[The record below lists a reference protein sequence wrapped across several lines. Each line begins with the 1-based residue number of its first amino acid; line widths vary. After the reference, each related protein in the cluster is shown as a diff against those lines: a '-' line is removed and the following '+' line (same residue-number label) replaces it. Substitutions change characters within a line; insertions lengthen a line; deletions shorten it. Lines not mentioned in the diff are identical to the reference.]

1 MLNQLTIKNA
11 KPVDKLYSL
20 ADKDGL
26 FLRVKPTG
34 IKQWYIS
41 KNVKTQR
48 ISKIIGTFPE
58 MSLKEARDTLAQLVA
73 QVQTQSTPKIKA
85 PTLKEVFDEWFEVKQ
100 TRIKNHRQIKGRFE
114 LYIFPTLADVQFSLI
129 TPMQIID
136 ILKQKCLKSGKY
148 ETIKRIC
155 GPIKELEVFA
165 LNCGYI
171 DALKLQNLQ
180 SVFPS
185 PNSAKEHMP
194 SVHWNDLPEV
204 FKQLQVSAVLSRNV
218 LPVIL
223 TGFYTLLRPIEY
235 CALEWQWVDLDEG
248 VITVPAEVMKMKKAH
263 RVPISS
269 QLRTILEMQP
279 KISKYVFPSPVD
291 LTKHYNRDTVSK
303 FLRNHGFKGQLV
315 SHGIRSIGRTWMHD
329 NDVPF
334 DVAELCLAHTV
345 GTSTTRAYDR
355 SDLLEK
361 RREAMQKWCD
371 YVKSCLI

>member
-1 MLNQLTIKNA
+1 
-11 KPVDKLYSL
+11 
-20 ADKDGL
+20 
-26 FLRVKPTG
+26 
-34 IKQWYIS
+34 
-41 KNVKTQR
+41 
-48 ISKIIGTFPE
+48 
-58 MSLKEARDTLAQLVA
+58 
-73 QVQTQSTPKIKA
+73 
-85 PTLKEVFDEWFEVKQ
+85 
-100 TRIKNHRQIKGRFE
+100 
-114 LYIFPTLADVQFSLI
+114 
-129 TPMQIID
+129 
-136 ILKQKCLKSGKY
+136 
-148 ETIKRIC
+148 
-155 GPIKELEVFA
+155 
-165 LNCGYI
+165 
-171 DALKLQNLQ
+171 
-180 SVFPS
+180 
-185 PNSAKEHMP
+185 MP

-279 KISKYVFPSPVD
+279 KISRYVFPSPVD

-361 RREAMQKWCD
+361 RREAMQTWCD